1 MSSQNDPIC
10 FCTKHFQYGSPGQRI
25 RLPRFLFEK
34 RDFLQ
39 RRGAKTRRCAEISSE
54 SFSTF
59 IRHNR
64 SCRIKN
70 NFTYFILMRIHA
82 YSAALCDLATLR

>member
-1 MSSQNDPIC
+1 MSSQNDSIC
-10 FCTKHFQYGSPGQRI
+10 FCTKHFQYVSPGQRT

-34 RDFLQ
+34 RDFQ
-39 RRGAKTRRCAEISSE
+39 RRGAKTRRCAKISLE

-59 IRHNR
+59 IRHSR
-64 SCRIKN
+64 SRRIKN
-70 NFTYFILMRIHA
+70 NFTYHILMRIHA